1 MNPFDFVNSIN
12 NTKKNL
18 IRDCENGSITEKD
31 YSSFLINK
39 ALSYYP
45 DTLLYAN
52 EINMHPHLDGLMQ
65 YEYYLYSIRKGKR
78 FSKWSKPET
87 DQDLQSLSKYFNVS
101 LKRAQEYKDI
111 LSEAEMKEIRKY
123 IADINT

>member
-18 IRDCENGSITEKD
+18 IRECEDGSITEKD

-39 ALSYYP
+39 ALSYFP

-52 EINMHPHLDGLMQ
+52 EMNMNPHLDGLMQ
-65 YEYYLYSIRKGKR
+65 YEYLLNGIRPGKR
-78 FSKWSKPET
+78 FSKWVKS
-87 DQDLQSLSKYFNVS
+87 DLSDDIKAVSTYFKVN
-101 LKRAQEYKDI
+101 LRIAEEYARI
-111 LSEAEMKEIRKY
+111 LSPNEIKEIKEL
-123 IADINT
+123 INNFA

>member
-18 IRDCENGSITEKD
+18 IRECEDGSITEKD

-39 ALSYYP
+39 ALSYFP

-52 EINMHPHLDGLMQ
+52 EMNMNPHLEGLMQ
-65 YEYYLYSIRKGKR
+65 YEYLLNSIRPGKR
-78 FSKWSKPET
+78 FSKWAKP
-87 DQDLQSLSKYFNVS
+87 DKSDDIKVISSYFKVN
-101 LKRAQEYKDI
+101 LRIAEEYSRI
-111 LSEAEMKEIRKY
+111 LSPNEIKEIKEL
-123 IADINT
+123 INNFA